1 MRHLVKVKKFQ
12 QRAYV
17 HIPGFDWQADRRQK
31 PFGRQG
37 RPRHRDLRRHL
48 GNPTADL
55 ALTQLGEQAGHK
67 TFGSATVVNAF
78 QQLALQR
85 PDDVRKA
92 VDQWLTDAESRPTD
106 ETLRRQTLGSFLA
119 LVSSDEGTDLIL
131 NSTHDTEARL
141 RIIHAWRKML
151 STDEAV
157 DAVVT
162 QLSRWHE
169 RFQRTP
175 TAGKPWWTSS
185 PTCSPPPASAP
196 VSTGSW

>member
-1 MRHLVKVKKFQ
+1 MDAKNPSDDKVDLVIEICAGPWGIQ
-12 QRAYV
+12 Q
-17 HIPGFDWQADRRQK
+17 
-31 PFGRQG
+31 
-37 RPRHRDLRRHL
+37 
-48 GNPTADL
+48 PTL
-55 ALTQLGEQAGHK
+55 ALTRLGKAAGHK

-92 VDQWLTDAESRPTD
+92 VDQWLTDAESRPAD

-131 NSTHDTEARL
+131 NNTHDTEARL
-141 RIIHAWRKML
+141 RIIHAWQKLL
-151 STDEAV
+151 STDDAV

-169 RFQRTP
+169 RFQEDLDRRE
-175 TAGKPWWTSS
+175 AAVDVLADIFA
-185 PTCSPPPASAP
+185 PPSLRP